1 MKIQT
6 LWIGDSLSRMEQGC
20 LRSWLKH
27 NYEVDLY
34 VYEQVDGIPDG
45 VNVLDANSVLPA
57 NKIFRYSFNG
67 SVAGFANQFRYK
79 LLDMYGGIWFDTD
92 VYLLKP
98 LPEHEYLFV
107 RESEDRIANC
117 ILKVPIA
124 SELAKQ
130 CFEACET
137 KDVEKLYW
145 GETGPVLVTELI
157 SKLGLTDY
165 VQLPEKFFPIM
176 YNEIHRFVEDTII
189 PDAYTIHFWSASW
202 KARQMDANKRWD
214 ENSIYEQLMNTGIA

>member
-34 VYEQVDGIPDG
+34 VYEQVGGIPDG
-45 VNVLDANSVLPA
+45 VNVLDANSILPA

-98 LPEHEYLFV
+98 LPEYEYLFV

-117 ILKVPIA
+117 ILKAPIA

-130 CFEACET
+130 CFKACEA

-176 YNEIHRFVEDTII
+176 YNEIHRFVEDIVI
-189 PDAYTIHFWSASW
+189 PDAYAIHFWSASW
-202 KARQMDANKRWD
+202 KARQMDTNKRWD